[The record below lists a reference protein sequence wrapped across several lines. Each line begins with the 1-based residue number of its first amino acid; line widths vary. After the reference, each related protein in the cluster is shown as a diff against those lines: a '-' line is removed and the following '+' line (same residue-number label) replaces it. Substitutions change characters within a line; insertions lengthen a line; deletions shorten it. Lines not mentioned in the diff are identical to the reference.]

1 MLGISNMQ
9 TKTVFEFNLTQI
21 DGYHPKNEMTI
32 DVGVDAEEEEPLF
45 TNCQTENW
53 YSCYGNNSYSDRGH
67 TFIGACIWL
76 YRYFLTVT

>member
-1 MLGISNMQ
+1 
-9 TKTVFEFNLTQI
+9 
-21 DGYHPKNEMTI
+21 MTI